1 VKPEQTVSLAE
12 VERMMKVQEVI
23 LKAIAGSL
31 KWWEA
36 AEIIGVSDRTMRR
49 WRERYQEG
57 GYDGLYDRRKR
68 RPSPKRIALKT
79 AEKVLQLYREKYFD
93 FNVRHFHEKLAEE
106 HGVQIS
112 YTWVKMALQGAGL
125 VNKQRRRGT
134 HRRRRPRRPLPGMLL
149 HIDASK
155 HAWFGD
161 GRHYDLITILDDAT
175 SEIYYAQLVKEEGT
189 RTLMPAV
196 REVIQQQGIFCGLYS
211 DRASHFFVTPKA
223 GGKVDENQVTQLGRA
238 LKELGIRM
246 IPAYSPQARGRMERS
261 YRTWQ
266 GRLPQELR
274 LRKMTTVEEANG
286 FLRQQY
292 QAEFNRRF
300 AVAAAG
306 QGSAFVRTRRKDL
319 DWVFSIQH
327 ERTVNQDNT
336 IALDNRILQIEKTR
350 WRNTLSGC
358 KVTVYE
364 LLNGKIVVRFGPH
377 EVARFE
383 PGNLP
388 PKQSKVRKTPRPLGH
403 NRRAA

>member
-1 VKPEQTVSLAE
+1 MIQQVPAAE
-12 VERMMKVQEVI
+12 MERMMKVQEVI
-23 LKAIAGSL
+23 LKAMAGSL
-31 KWWEA
+31 RWWEA

-49 WRERYQEG
+49 WRQRYQKH
-57 GYDGLYDRRKR
+57 GYDGLYDHRKGQ
-68 RPSPKRIALKT
+68 PSPKRVAV
-79 AEKVLQLYREKYFD
+79 EQVEQVLQLYREKYFD

-161 GRHYDLITILDDAT
+161 GRYYDLITILDDAT
-175 SEIYYAQLVKEEGT
+175 SEIYYAQLVEEEGT

-196 REVIQQQGIFCGLYS
+196 REVIEQQGIFCALYS

-223 GGKVDENQVTQLGRA
+223 GGKVDESQVTQLGRA

-274 LRKMTTVEEANG
+274 LRKMATVEEANR

-306 QGSAFVRTRRKDL
+306 KGSAFVRTRRKDL

-388 PKQSKVRKTPRPLGH
+388 PKQAKVRKTPQPLGH